1 MCFEKEKHMVFV
13 YDKLIRYVLNII
25 YESLFTNVK

>member
-13 YDKLIRYVLNII
+13 YDKLIMYWI